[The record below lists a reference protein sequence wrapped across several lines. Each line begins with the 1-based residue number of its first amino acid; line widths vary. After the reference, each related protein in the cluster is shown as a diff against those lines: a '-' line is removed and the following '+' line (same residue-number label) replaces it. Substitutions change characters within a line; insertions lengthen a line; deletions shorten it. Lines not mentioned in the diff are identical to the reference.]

1 MFPMKTKQNKTKQK
15 TEHCALGRKKKY
27 LINCIDL
34 DTFSFSRGHSSYV
47 YSSMDVMKFIFK
59 LFPCNLHNQ

>member
-15 TEHCALGRKKKY
+15 TEQCALGRKKKY

-34 DTFSFSRGHSSYV
+34 DTFF
-47 YSSMDVMKFIFK
+47 F
-59 LFPCNLHNQ
+59 L